1 MVAAA
6 AVLNHEAST
15 EGEVV
20 VQNSVGAN
28 VRAPVTTNKAAVL
41 KHSKS
46 KMIEWIKYRSYQ
58 YYRTVSTAGVASG
71 TRNTEAAR
79 NRNIGL
85 HSNRSI
91 CHNR

>member
-20 VQNSVGAN
+20 VQNSIGAN
-28 VRAPVTTNKAAVL
+28 VRALLKLQFSVL

-46 KMIEWIKYRSYQ
+46 KMIKWIKYRSYQ

-85 HSNRSI
+85 HSDPFVTTDR
-91 CHNR
+91 